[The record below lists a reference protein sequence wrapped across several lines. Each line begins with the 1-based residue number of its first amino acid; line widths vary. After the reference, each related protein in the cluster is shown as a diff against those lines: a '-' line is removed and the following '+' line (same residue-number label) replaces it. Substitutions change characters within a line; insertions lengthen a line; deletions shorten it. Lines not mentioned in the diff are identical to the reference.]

1 MSVVIV
7 VVGHQKSLSTA
18 NRKINKMSDELKKF
32 IDEQFEDLRQE
43 TAKAFELARLRL
55 RIADSA
61 TKSNKQQK
69 AV

>member
-1 MSVVIV
+1 
-7 VVGHQKSLSTA
+7 
-18 NRKINKMSDELKKF
+18 MSDELKKF